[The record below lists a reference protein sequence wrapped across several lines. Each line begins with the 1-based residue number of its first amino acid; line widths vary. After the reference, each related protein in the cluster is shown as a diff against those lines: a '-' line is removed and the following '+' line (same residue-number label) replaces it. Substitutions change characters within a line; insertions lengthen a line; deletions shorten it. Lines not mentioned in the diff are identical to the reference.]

1 MALADTAQLLV
12 NLVVKSNASSV
23 LGKDKATL
31 GDLGKTLFSIGGAAG
46 FGALTAGALSAEA
59 AQGKFMAATGE
70 SRAEAEKFVTGM
82 DSLAGSAGSVGMKF
96 EDIASAGTMVAQQ
109 FGTTGKATTDLTEH
123 ILEFSKVA
131 GGDATANAAQL
142 EDTLSSFGKTADDAA
157 PLLDVLT
164 ASAQK
169 FGTTDML
176 PTLQAMSPALQ
187 AMGAN
192 VDDGVALLNAFEVAG
207 VDAAAAQKGLN
218 SAITK
223 LPKGQT
229 LDSFIQHLQDLKN
242 QGIDPTAEAIKVFG
256 NKAGAGLA
264 LTLKPGGH
272 ALDDYRISAQEAAG
286 ATATAAQSMETTTDK
301 IRGAFDKLAAGA
313 RDLGQQFGPALSGIG
328 AITSALGPSL
338 ITGLQKAWDAVKNS
352 DAVQSAAQSAL
363 DISGTVT
370 GAAGTIIGN
379 LTGNLIQVVTTSWD
393 KVRDWLLTPG
403 SVTQRAIAAGGAVVG
418 TIYSAAVKLTAAVES
433 KLQAVWVALG
443 SPGSGVISAALS
455 AGEAA
460 GGSWVAGVVGVIG
473 TAGLALIAKV
483 GSDALSGAA
492 EPGGKNFADNWLAS
506 VRNHTAAG
514 APTLQ
519 GIGADAGGQIQT
531 GLKDEMA
538 SHAVWEPI
546 GEAAAASLTGAMNA
560 GVADHAD
567 ELAAE
572 TAALAKGQATA
583 YHDEVNRNK
592 NSLSLWAITRDK
604 QIADTKAWRELW
616 DKSARSITG
625 DLVGALKDAKKNVG
639 NAMKDLLWALNH
651 PLAMQHRLT
660 EIQADL
666 NSKAL
671 ARGLASQYPWIQDAA
686 KQQQQKWL
694 DEWKQLDPK
703 GYAAAHAASSAVQN
717 GLNDGYP
724 RATTDARS
732 FVNRYN
738 DILAGLKTHYSVGV
752 SINNASRIARNA
764 PRYASGGHYNAK
776 EPRIVGEKG
785 PELDIPDGSGMII
798 PAHKFATVAQPL
810 AVAVTVNLSTREFSE
825 QQRHYAVIQ
834 TGAPTFR

>member
-12 NLVVKSNASSV
+12 NLVVKSNASTV

-59 AQGKFMAATGE
+59 AQGKFMAATGKT
-70 SRAEAEKFVTGM
+70 RGEAEKFVSSM
-82 DSLAGSAGSVGMKF
+82 DGLAGSVGTTGMKF
-96 EDIASAGTMVAQQ
+96 EDLAALGTTVEQQ
-109 FGTTGKATTDLTEH
+109 FGTTGQKTQDLTEK
-123 ILEFSKVA
+123 IAELAKVS
-131 GGDATANAAQL
+131 GGDANEQAGAL
-142 EDTLSSFGKTADDAA
+142 GDTLQGMG
-157 PLLDVLT
+157 LD
-164 ASAQK
+164 ASAAGAVMDNLIASNQQ
-169 FGTTDML
+169 FGTDIGTSITALDNM
-176 PTLQAMSPALQ
+176 TPALKG
-187 AMGAN
+187 MGLSLQ
-192 VDDGVALLNAFEVAG
+192 DGQGLLNAFEQANVDAG
-207 VDAAAAQKGLN
+207 TAAGDLTRAIKNLKPGQNIDDLIAQVGAIEDPILRAKEATKLFGKAAGPEMAAVIKPGMKSLKDVELQAQDTDGALTDAAAG
-218 SAITK
+218 
-223 LPKGQT
+223 
-229 LDSFIQHLQDLKN
+229 
-242 QGIDPTAEAIKVFG
+242 
-256 NKAGAGLA
+256 
-264 LTLKPGGH
+264 
-272 ALDDYRISAQEAAG
+272 
-286 ATATAAQSMETTTDK
+286 METSSDK
-301 IRGAFDKLAAGA
+301 IRGLLDKIGAGA
-313 RDLGQQFGPALSGIG
+313 RELGQQFGPALSGIG
-328 AITSALGPSL
+328 AIASALGPSL
-338 ITGLQKAWDAVKNS
+338 ISGVQKAWDAVKNS

-363 DISGTVT
+363 DFGGTIT

-418 TIYSAAVKLTAAVES
+418 TIYAAAVELTAAVES

-443 SPGSGVISAALS
+443 SPGSGVISAALA

-460 GGSWVAGVVGVIG
+460 GGSWVAGVIGVIG

-560 GVADHAD
+560 GIADHAD

-572 TAALAKGQATA
+572 TAALAKGQAQA

-592 NSLSLWAITRDK
+592 NSLSMWDITRDK
-604 QIADTKAWRELW
+604 QVADTKAWRELW

-625 DLVGALKDAKKNVG
+625 DMTGTLKGAKKDVQS
-639 NAMKDLLWALNH
+639 AMDDLMYAITHPMKLTKETARVESALTSKNLLKGLSSKNPEIKAQAEQTKQRLITLWE
-651 PLAMQHRLT
+651 QLT
-660 EIQADL
+660 G
-666 NSKAL
+666 KAYTE
-671 ARGLASQYPWIQDAA
+671 GDDASTRWR
-686 KQQQQKWL
+686 
-694 DEWKQLDPK
+694 
-703 GYAAAHAASSAVQN
+703 N
-717 GLNDGYP
+717 GLSSNYP
-724 RATTDARS
+724 AA
-732 FVNRYN
+732 
-738 DILAGLKTHYSVGV
+738 IA
-752 SINNASRIARNA
+752 AARNA
-764 PRYASGGHYNAK
+764 AAAVNRWLDSIKNHIRVNVNIDTTGQGPTAHGHRALGGPVMAGVPY
-776 EPRIVGEKG
+776 IVGEKR
-785 PELDIPDGSGMII
+785 PELFVPNENGRIVPRLPDRWNS
-798 PAHKFATVAQPL
+798 PT

>member
-12 NLVVKSNASSV
+12 NLVVKSNASTV

-31 GDLGKTLFSIGGAAG
+31 GDLGKTLLSIGGAAG

-59 AQGKFMAATGE
+59 AQGKFMAATGK
-70 SRAEAEKFVTGM
+70 SREEAKAFVTGM
-82 DSLAGSAGSVGMKF
+82 DSLAGSAGAVGVSF
-96 EDIASAGTMVAQQ
+96 EEIAQVGTTVEQQ
-109 FGTTGKATTDLTEH
+109 FGTTGQATTDLTGN
-123 ILEFSKVA
+123 ILELAKVS
-131 GGDATANAAQL
+131 GGDATDQANAL
-142 EDTLSSFGKTADDAA
+142 GDTLSGMG
-157 PLLDVLT
+157 LD
-164 ASAQK
+164 ASAAGAVMDNLVASNQQ
-169 FGTTDML
+169 FGTSIGDSITALDNM
-176 PTLQAMSPALQ
+176 TPALS
-187 AMGAN
+187 AMGLSLA
-192 VDDGVALLNAFEVAG
+192 DGQGLLNAFEQAN
-207 VDAAAAQKGLN
+207 VDAATASGDL
-218 SAITK
+218 TK
-223 LPKGQT
+223 
-229 LDSFIQHLQDLKN
+229 
-242 QGIDPTAEAIKVFG
+242 AIK
-256 NKAGAGLA
+256 N
-264 LTLKPGGH
+264 LKPGQNIDDLVAQVGAIEDPILRAKKATELFGKAAGPGMAAVIKPGMKSLKDVEVQAKDTGG
-272 ALDDYRISAQEAAG
+272 ALDSAA
-286 ATATAAQSMETTTDK
+286 SNMETTTDK

-363 DISGTVT
+363 DFSGTIT

-379 LTGNLIQVVTTSWD
+379 LTGNLIQAVTTSWD
-393 KVRDWLLTPG
+393 NVVGWLKKGVTG
-403 SVTQRAIAAGGAVVG
+403 SVIAKAGALTGAIYSGAV
-418 TIYSAAVKLTAAVES
+418 AVVEKLTSAISGA
-433 KLQAVWVALG
+433 WVALG
-443 SPGSGVISAALS
+443 SPGSGVISAALA

-506 VRNHTAAG
+506 LKTHTAAG

>member
-1 MALADTAQLLV
+1 
-12 NLVVKSNASSV
+12 
-23 LGKDKATL
+23 
-31 GDLGKTLFSIGGAAG
+31 
-46 FGALTAGALSAEA
+46 
-59 AQGKFMAATGE
+59 
-70 SRAEAEKFVTGM
+70 
-82 DSLAGSAGSVGMKF
+82 
-96 EDIASAGTMVAQQ
+96 
-109 FGTTGKATTDLTEH
+109 
-123 ILEFSKVA
+123 
-131 GGDATANAAQL
+131 
-142 EDTLSSFGKTADDAA
+142 
-157 PLLDVLT
+157 
-164 ASAQK
+164 
-169 FGTTDML
+169 
-176 PTLQAMSPALQ
+176 
-187 AMGAN
+187 
-192 VDDGVALLNAFEVAG
+192 
-207 VDAAAAQKGLN
+207 
-218 SAITK
+218 
-223 LPKGQT
+223 
-229 LDSFIQHLQDLKN
+229 
-242 QGIDPTAEAIKVFG
+242 
-256 NKAGAGLA
+256 
-264 LTLKPGGH
+264 
-272 ALDDYRISAQEAAG
+272 
-286 ATATAAQSMETTTDK
+286 
-301 IRGAFDKLAAGA
+301 
-313 RDLGQQFGPALSGIG
+313 
-328 AITSALGPSL
+328 
-338 ITGLQKAWDAVKNS
+338 
-352 DAVQSAAQSAL
+352 
-363 DISGTVT
+363 
-370 GAAGTIIGN
+370 
-379 LTGNLIQVVTTSWD
+379 
-393 KVRDWLLTPG
+393 
-403 SVTQRAIAAGGAVVG
+403 
-418 TIYSAAVKLTAAVES
+418 
-433 KLQAVWVALG
+433 
-443 SPGSGVISAALS
+443 VI
-455 AGEAA
+455 
-460 GGSWVAGVVGVIG
+460 GVIG